1 MPTPDIEEARA
12 RAQTLL
18 DEARAQRVEIQKRM
32 TELDL
37 AERLAL
43 ALLDGLDTG
52 EVVP

>member
-1 MPTPDIEEARA
+1 MPSPDIEEARA

-37 AERLAL
+37 A
-43 ALLDGLDTG
+43 LLDGLETG